1 MKLLTRFLL
10 LTAAL
15 MVPVP
20 LAWAAEAPM
29 VRDVYTCSFNDGK
42 DMGDLMAARDYY
54 LRQMEKAGQEPAMA
68 FVWTPIKA
76 DVGFDFLWANN
87 HDNMLAYAEATDAFN
102 ASADAVAAMER
113 FETVAAC
120 TSNLAM
126 RRQTY
131 QAQGELTPGSNG
143 AVINAF
149 ACNYRRG
156 HDSDDLADVI
166 NHVGAVVGSLELA
179 DGAIGYVTVPT
190 VGAGP
195 NSADVYFYGVNSS
208 FSNWAKRG
216 AALEASEGM
225 PSLMRHLQTVMEC
238 SGTLFYGLRVVPP
251 LE

>member
-1 MKLLTRFLL
+1 MKLLRKFLL
-10 LTAAL
+10 LTVAL
-15 MVPVP
+15 AVPVP
-20 LAWAAEAPM
+20 LAWAADAPI
-29 VRDVYTCSFNDGK
+29 VRDVFTCSFNEGK

-54 LRQMEKAGQEPAMA
+54 LRQMEKAGQEPSMA

-76 DVGFDFLWANN
+76 GAGFDFIWANN
-87 HDNMLAYAEATDAFN
+87 HENMLAYAEATDAFN
-102 ASADAVAAMER
+102 NSADTVAAMER
-113 FETVAAC
+113 FETVASC

-126 RRQTY
+126 RWQTY
-131 QAQGELTPGSNG
+131 QAQGELALGDNG

-156 HDSDDLADVI
+156 HGSGDLEDVRDHI
-166 NHVGAVVGSLELA
+166 GRVLGSLDVA
-179 DGAIGYVTVPT
+179 DGAIGYASVPT

-195 NSADVYFYGVNSS
+195 DSADVYFYGVNSS
-208 FSNWAKRG
+208 LTHWAKRT

-238 SGTLFYGLRVVPP
+238 NGALFYGLRMVPP